1 MTQINWEM
9 LKGPNRTKLGTFHP
23 GFGTYIPPEY
33 KTEVKIQG
41 KSTPHPLSSLL
52 IEAAFNESVQ
62 ICCAFVTF
70 PSGKLEQCTDISEK
84 EPNINTMTKGI
95 VILTHSVLHMRN
107 YLRTINLVF
116 LRHIEFSHMK
126 SEPGMGFFGSLG
138 AMIIGSILSLITLV
152 MLFFLCRKCNYKR

>member
-1 MTQINWEM
+1 MSISHSRYKDGRNVTCVLTGDEKMTQINWEM

-23 GFGTYIPPEY
+23 GFGTYIPPQY

-95 VILTHSVLHMRN
+95 VTH
-107 YLRTINLVF
+107 T
-116 LRHIEFSHMK
+116 FSPIH
-126 SEPGMGFFGSLG
+126 
-138 AMIIGSILSLITLV
+138 A
-152 MLFFLCRKCNYKR
+152 